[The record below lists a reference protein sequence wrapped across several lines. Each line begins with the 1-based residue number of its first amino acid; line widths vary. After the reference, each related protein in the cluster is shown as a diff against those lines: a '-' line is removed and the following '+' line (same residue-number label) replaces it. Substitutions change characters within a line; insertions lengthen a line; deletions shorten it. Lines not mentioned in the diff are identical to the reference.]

1 MAKSKQVFYF
11 EHTDLFA
18 GECNYCFLNR
28 FAVMA
33 NTERGAINI
42 LSRHIGLSHRFDG
55 IKYVSRSG
63 ATAFYT
69 VDSDMPDHAIDA
81 FKPVNFELG
90 VYIHYDDFPP
100 APQEKC
106 YVL

>member
-1 MAKSKQVFYF
+1 MAKSKRVFYF

-28 FAVMA
+28 FSVMA
-33 NTERGAINI
+33 TTERGAVNI

-55 IKYVSRSG
+55 IKYVSSSG
-63 ATAFYT
+63 CTAYYLVNWELT
-69 VDSDMPDHAIDA
+69 DDVIAEYE
-81 FKPVNFELG
+81 PVNFDAAELLES
-90 VYIHYDDFPP
+90 FPE
-100 APQEKC
+100 APEQKC

>member
-1 MAKSKQVFYF
+1 MYLTQQTSRSVIMAKQVFYF

-33 NTERGAINI
+33 NTERGAVNI

-55 IKYVSRSG
+55 DKYVSRSG

-81 FKPVNFELG
+81 FKPINFGE
-90 VYIHYDDFPP
+90 
-100 APQEKC
+100 
-106 YVL
+106 

>member
-1 MAKSKQVFYF
+1 MSKSKQVFYF

-33 NTERGAINI
+33 TTERGAVNI

-55 IKYVSRSG
+55 SKYVSRSG
-63 ATAFYT
+63 CTAYYPIDWVT
-69 VDSDMPDHAIDA
+69 DPDKADY
-81 FKPVNFELG
+81 KPINFELG
-90 VYIHYDDFPP
+90 
-100 APQEKC
+100 A
-106 YVL
+106 

>member
-1 MAKSKQVFYF
+1 MAKQVFYF

-33 NTERGAINI
+33 NTERGAVNI

-55 IKYVSRSG
+55 DKYVSRSG
-63 ATAFYT
+63 CTAYYLIYWELT
-69 VDSDMPDHAIDA
+69 YSAKTDYEHI
-81 FKPVNFELG
+81 NFERS
-90 VYIHYDDFPP
+90 V
-100 APQEKC
+100 
-106 YVL
+106 

>member
-1 MAKSKQVFYF
+1 MSKSKQVFYF

-33 NTERGAINI
+33 NTERGAVNV

-55 IKYVSRSG
+55 MKYVSKSG
-63 ATAFYT
+63 ATAYYLADWELT
-69 VDSDMPDHAIDA
+69 EEQLAEY
-81 FKPVNFELG
+81 KPVNFELG
-90 VYIHYDDFPP
+90 D
-100 APQEKC
+100 
-106 YVL
+106 

>member
-1 MAKSKQVFYF
+1 MSKQVFYF

-33 NTERGAINI
+33 TTERGAVNV
-42 LSRHIGLSHRFDG
+42 LSRYIGLSHRFDG
-55 IKYVSRSG
+55 IKYVSKSG
-63 ATAFYT
+63 ATAYYL
-69 VDSDMPDHAIDA
+69 VDFAFEGLADYKPINFDA
-81 FKPVNFELG
+81 AELPES
-90 VYIHYDDFPP
+90 FPE
-100 APQEKC
+100 APEQKC